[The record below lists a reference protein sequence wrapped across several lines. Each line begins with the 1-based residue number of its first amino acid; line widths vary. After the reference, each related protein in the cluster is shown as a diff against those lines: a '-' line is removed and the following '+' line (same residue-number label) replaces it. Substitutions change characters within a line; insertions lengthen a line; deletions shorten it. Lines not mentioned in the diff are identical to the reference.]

1 MIKAVSRMSLSTIVL
16 ICFALGIVTGLFF
29 GEKVAWMEDI
39 GNAFIKLLQMT
50 IIPYIVVSLMT
61 SLGKMSYDQAKSLGV
76 QVGKLM
82 LLFWVVGL
90 LAIYLIQFIFP
101 TWESASFFSTAL
113 LEKPDPINLIDL
125 YIPSNPFFSLSN
137 SYIPAIVVFCVATGI
152 ALIGIKEK
160 KALMDQLT
168 TLGEAFNTVTGYIVK
183 LMPIGIFSM
192 TAATAGT
199 MEVAEFERL
208 QVYFAAHIIMT
219 FLLAYCVLP
228 VIIVMFTPFKYK
240 DVAGIAKD
248 AIITAFAAGNIFI
261 VLPILIQRT
270 KDLYKK
276 YNLSNEDT
284 DAYAEIIIPVV
295 FSFPNLGKLLTI
307 IFVLFAVWFSGSELS
322 FIEYLPMA
330 VNGLISLFGSVYLTV
345 PMLLDSLQLPGD
357 LFQLYMVSSLLT
369 SRFTSLLAAMNIF
382 ILAVGGTA
390 MLTGLAKISMSRLMV
405 YGTGATVIFGATIIG
420 TQLLLSSMIS
430 SEYVMD
436 EVVRNMRVA
445 NELPPAALEIREH
458 STSETRKPRSI
469 AEIRK
474 SGILRV
480 GYNPDQIPFSYFN
493 SKNDLV
499 GFDIDL
505 MQVLA
510 KELETKIE
518 FVPYALDD
526 VVDELGRGRYD
537 VAVSGMQMTTRRL
550 ELVNFTTP
558 VLDLHYSFVVKDY
571 RADEFETSEL
581 IRKAGTLQV
590 AAVGSYRIIPIMEKK
605 YPNIRFMPIKSDRD
619 FFDDQGENYDAL
631 LISLEAG
638 KAWTLLEPEYTTL
651 YRRDEIQSF
660 PASYV
665 VAKNNLDLLS
675 FLNGWLELQRTSG
688 NIEQRYD
695 YWIQG
700 KNAVPKQPR
709 WSILND
715 VLHWGEVKDEDAE

>member
-1 MIKAVSRMSLSTIVL
+1 MIKAVKRMSLSTLVL
-16 ICFALGIVTGLFF
+16 ICFALGVITGLFF
-29 GEKVAWMEDI
+29 GEKVAWMEGI

-61 SLGKMSYDQAKSLGV
+61 SLGKMSYKQARSLGV

-82 LLFWVVGL
+82 LLFWIVGL

-101 TWESASFFSTAL
+101 SWESASFFSTAL

-125 YIPSNPFFSLSN
+125 YIPANPFFSLSN

-160 KALMDQLT
+160 KALMDQLS
-168 TLGEAFNTVTGYIVK
+168 TLGQAFNTVTGYIVK

-219 FLLAYCVLP
+219 FLLAYAVLP
-228 VIIVMFTPFKYK
+228 VIIVLFTPFKYK
-240 DVAGIAKD
+240 DVSGIAKD

-270 KDLYKK
+270 KDLYAK

-307 IFVLFAVWFSGSELS
+307 IFILFAAWFSGSELS
-322 FIEYLPMA
+322 FGQYMPMA
-330 VNGLISLFGSVYLTV
+330 INGLISLFGSVYLTV
-345 PMLLDSLQLPGD
+345 PMLLDSLELPSD

-390 MLTGLAKISMSRLMV
+390 MLTGLARISMSRLMV
-405 YGTGATVIFGATIIG
+405 YGTAATLIFGATIIG
-420 TQLLLSSMIS
+420 SQLLLSSMID

-436 EVVRNMRVA
+436 DVVRNMRVA
-445 NELPPAALEIREH
+445 NKLPPAALEYREH
-458 STSETRKPRSI
+458 STSHTSKPRSVT
-469 AEIRK
+469 EIRK
-474 SGILRV
+474 SGVLRV
-480 GYNPDQIPFSYFN
+480 GFNPNQIPFSYFN
-493 SKNDLV
+493 AESDLV

-505 MQVLA
+505 MQELA
-510 KELETKIE
+510 RDMETKIE
-518 FVPYALDD
+518 FIPYTLDN
-526 VVDELGRGRYD
+526 VVDGLNRGRFD
-537 VAVSGMQMTTRRL
+537 VAVSGLQMSTERL
-550 ELVNFTTP
+550 GVANFTSP

-571 RADEFETSEL
+571 RVDEFESDEL
-581 IRKAGTLQV
+581 IRKAGTLQI
-590 AAVGSYRIIPIMEKK
+590 AAVGSYPIIPLLEKK
-605 YPNIRFMPIKSDRD
+605 FPNMRFMSIQSDRE
-619 FFDDQGENYDAL
+619 FFDNQDEEYDSL

-638 KAWTLLEPEYTTL
+638 KAWTLLRPEYTTL
-651 YRRDEIQSF
+651 YRRDEIKSF

-665 VAKNNLDLLS
+665 VAKKNVELLS
-675 FLNGWLELQRTSG
+675 FLDGWLQLQRTSG

-709 WSILND
+709 WSVLNN
-715 VLHWGEVKDEDAE
+715 VLHWGPDEGEE